1 LVRHSKTCIQIENL
15 AMKRQLPR
23 WKNVKPL
30 LGWSLPKL
38 PLQDKKLKKVVN
50 MAEMRS
56 LAKKRVPKAVFDY
69 VDGGANDELAYAR
82 SQEIYSKVE
91 FKARVLRDVS
101 KIDLNAEILDA
112 KTSLPI
118 IFAPTGY
125 TRMMHYKGEVMVA
138 KVCQE
143 NNLIYNLSTMG
154 TTSSKE
160 IGEQVSGVRR
170 WFQLYL
176 WRDRDQS
183 LKFIEEAKEA
193 GFEGLMLTVDTAVG
207 GIKWR
212 DMRNG
217 LTVPPKIGLKT
228 FFDMALKPKWWF
240 NLLTTAP
247 LEFATFR
254 NFNKPLSE
262 IAAKVFDPAVTFEDV
277 KWLRSVWQGKLI
289 IKGIQTVEDAS
300 ELAKI
305 GIDAIVLS
313 NHGGRQ
319 LDRSVVPL
327 ELLPSVRAAIGAKGS
342 GPQIYI
348 DGAVMSGADVIAA
361 IALGA
366 DAVLIGRAYLYGAM
380 AAGEG
385 GVKKV
390 VELFRFEMET
400 AMKLM
405 GAKNLGEL
413 SPDFVN
419 IRA

>member
-1 LVRHSKTCIQIENL
+1 L
-15 AMKRQLPR
+15 KRQFPR
-23 WKNVKPL
+23 WKNIKPL
-30 LGWSLPKL
+30 LGWSLPKDL
-38 PLQDKKLKKVVN
+38 LADRKLKKVVN
-50 MAEMRS
+50 LAEMRLLS
-56 LAKKRVPKAVFDY
+56 KKRVPKAVFDY
-69 VDGGANDELAYAR
+69 VDGGANDELAFIR
-82 SQEIYSKVE
+82 SQEVYSRVE
-91 FKARVLRDVS
+91 FRARVLRDVS
-101 KIDLNAEILDA
+101 KIELTTNIVGQ
-112 KTSLPI
+112 KSSLPI

-125 TRMMHYKGEVMVA
+125 TRMMHYQGEIMVA
-138 KVCQE
+138 KVCEE
-143 NNLIYNLSTMG
+143 NNLVYNLSTMG

-160 IGEQVSGVRR
+160 IGDQVPNVRR

-176 WRDRDQS
+176 WRDRSQS
-183 LKFIEEAKEA
+183 LKFIEEAQAA
-193 GFEGLMLTVDTAVG
+193 GFEGLMLTVDTAIG

-228 FFDMALKPKWWF
+228 FFDMALKPKWWA

-277 KWLRSVWQGKLI
+277 KWLRSVWKGKLI
-289 IKGIQTVEDAS
+289 IKGIQTVSDAV
-300 ELAKI
+300 ELKDI
-305 GIDAIVLS
+305 GVDAIVLS

-327 ELLPSVRAAIGAKGS
+327 ELLPQVRSAIGPKGN
-342 GPQIYI
+342 GPQIFI
-348 DGAVMSGADVIAA
+348 DGAIISGADVLAA

-380 AAGEG
+380 AAGKK
-385 GVKKV
+385 GVEKV
-390 VELFRFEMET
+390 VEMLRFEMET

-405 GAKNLGEL
+405 GVKDLSEL

>member
-1 LVRHSKTCIQIENL
+1 
-15 AMKRQLPR
+15 MKRQLPR
-23 WKNVKPL
+23 WKNIKPL
-30 LGWSLPKL
+30 LGWSMPKFPLP
-38 PLQDKKLKKVVN
+38 DRKLKNVVN
-50 MAEMRS
+50 LAEMRN

-82 SQEIYSKVE
+82 SQEIYSRVE

-101 KIDLNAEILDA
+101 KIDLTCDVIGQRSA
-112 KTSLPI
+112 LPI

-125 TRMMHYKGEVMVA
+125 TRMMHYQGELMVA
-138 KVCQE
+138 KICQE

-154 TTSSKE
+154 TTSSEE
-160 IGEQVSGVRR
+160 IGNQVPGVRR

-217 LTVPPKIGLKT
+217 LTVPPKIGFKT

-262 IAAKVFDPAVTFEDV
+262 IAATVFDPAVTFEDV

-289 IKGIQTVEDAS
+289 IKGIQTVADAA
-300 ELAKI
+300 ELKKI
-305 GIDAIVLS
+305 GVDAIVLS

-327 ELLPSVRAAIGAKGS
+327 ELLPKVRSEFGAKGS

-348 DGAVMSGADVIAA
+348 DGAIMSGADVLAA
-361 IALGA
+361 VALGA

-380 AAGEG
+380 AAGQS
-385 GVKKV
+385 GVEKV
-390 VELFRFEMET
+390 VEMFRFEMET

-405 GAKNLGEL
+405 GAKNLTEL
-413 SPDFVN
+413 TPDFVN
-419 IRA
+419 IRS

>member
-1 LVRHSKTCIQIENL
+1 
-15 AMKRQLPR
+15 M
-23 WKNVKPL
+23 
-30 LGWSLPKL
+30 PKF
-38 PLQDKKLKKVVN
+38 PLQDRKLKSVVN
-50 MAEMRS
+50 LAEMRN

-82 SQEIYSKVE
+82 SQEIYSRVE

-101 KIDLNAEILDA
+101 KIDLTCDVIGQKSA
-112 KTSLPI
+112 LPI

-125 TRMMHYKGEVMVA
+125 TRMMHYQGEVMIA
-138 KVCQE
+138 KICEE

-154 TTSSKE
+154 TTSSEE
-160 IGEQVSGVRR
+160 IGNQVPGVRR

-217 LTVPPKIGLKT
+217 LTVPPKIGFKT

-262 IAAKVFDPAVTFEDV
+262 IAATVFDPAVTFEDV
-277 KWLRSVWQGKLI
+277 KWLRSVWQGKLV
-289 IKGIQTVEDAS
+289 IKGIQSVADAA
-300 ELAKI
+300 ELKKI
-305 GIDAIVLS
+305 GVDAIVLS

-327 ELLPSVRAAIGAKGS
+327 ELLPKVRSEIGVKGS

-348 DGAVMSGADVIAA
+348 DGAIMSGADVLAA

-366 DAVLIGRAYLYGAM
+366 DAVLIGKAYLYGAM
-380 AAGEG
+380 AAGKS
-385 GVKKV
+385 GVEKV
-390 VELFRFEMET
+390 VEMFRFEMET
-400 AMKLM
+400 ALKLM
-405 GAKNLGEL
+405 GAKNLSEL
-413 SPDFVN
+413 TPDFVN
-419 IRA
+419 IRS

>member
-1 LVRHSKTCIQIENL
+1 
-15 AMKRQLPR
+15 MKRQFPR
-23 WKNVKPL
+23 WKNIKPL
-30 LGWSLPKL
+30 LGWSSPKL
-38 PLQDKKLKKVVN
+38 MMMDRKLKAVVN
-50 MAEMRS
+50 LAEMRQ
-56 LAKKRVPKAVFDY
+56 LARKRVPKAVFDY
-69 VDGGANDELAYAR
+69 VDGGANDEIAYER
-82 SQEIYSKVE
+82 SQEIYSRVE

-101 KIDLNAEILDA
+101 SIDLSTDITGIKSD
-112 KTSLPI
+112 LPI

-125 TRMMHYKGEVMVA
+125 TRMMHYEGEIMVA
-138 KVCQE
+138 QICEE
-143 NNLIYNLSTMG
+143 NNLIYTLSTMG
-154 TTSSKE
+154 TTSSTE
-160 IGEQVSGVRR
+160 IGQKVPDVRR

-176 WRDRDQS
+176 WRDREQS
-183 LKFIEEAKEA
+183 LKFIEEAKKA

-217 LTVPPKIGLKT
+217 LTVPPKIGIKT

-277 KWLRSVWQGKLI
+277 KWLRSVWPGKLI
-289 IKGIQTVEDAS
+289 VKGIQTVADSQA
-300 ELAKI
+300 LVDI
-305 GIDAIVLS
+305 GVDAIVLS

-319 LDRSVVPL
+319 LDRSVIPL
-327 ELLPSVRAAIGAKGS
+327 ELLPEVRAALGPKGS

-348 DGAVMSGADVIAA
+348 DGAIMSGADVLAA

-366 DAVLIGRAYLYGAM
+366 DAILIGRAYLYGAM
-380 AAGEG
+380 AGG
-385 GVKKV
+385 KSGVKKV
-390 VELFRFEMET
+390 VETLRFEMET

-405 GAKNLGEL
+405 GAKNLSVLTSE
-413 SPDFVN
+413 FVS
-419 IRA
+419 IRN

>member
-1 LVRHSKTCIQIENL
+1 
-15 AMKRQLPR
+15 MKRQLPR
-23 WKNVKPL
+23 WKNIKPL
-30 LGWSLPKL
+30 LGWGLPKS
-38 PLQDKKLKKVVN
+38 PFRDRKLNSVVN
-50 MAEMRS
+50 LAELRLLS
-56 LAKKRVPKAVFDY
+56 KRRVPKAVFDY

-82 SQEIYSKVE
+82 SQEIYSRVE

-101 KIDLNAEILDA
+101 VIDLKTKILDKESA
-112 KTSLPI
+112 LPI

-125 TRMMHYKGEVMVA
+125 TRMMHYQGEVMVA
-138 KVCQE
+138 KVCDK

-160 IGEQVSGVRR
+160 IGEQVPNVRR

-183 LKFIEEAKEA
+183 LKFIEEAKAA

-212 DMRNG
+212 DIRNG

-289 IKGIQTVEDAS
+289 IKGIQTVSDAQ

-305 GIDAIVLS
+305 GVDAIVLS

-327 ELLPSVRAAIGAKGS
+327 ELLPAVRSAIGPKGS
-342 GPQIYI
+342 SPEIYI
-348 DGAVMSGADVIAA
+348 DGAIMSGADCLAA
-361 IALGA
+361 VALGA

-380 AAGEG
+380 AAGKN
-385 GVKKV
+385 GVEKV
-390 VELFRFEMET
+390 VEILRFEMET
-400 AMKLM
+400 ALKLM
-405 GAKNLGEL
+405 GAKNLSEL
-413 SPDFVN
+413 SPDFIN
-419 IRA
+419 IRS

>member
-1 LVRHSKTCIQIENL
+1 
-15 AMKRQLPR
+15 M
-23 WKNVKPL
+23 
-30 LGWSLPKL
+30 PKF
-38 PLQDKKLKKVVN
+38 PLQDRKLKSVVN
-50 MAEMRS
+50 LAEMRN

-82 SQEIYSKVE
+82 SQEIYSRVE

-101 KIDLNAEILDA
+101 KIDLTCDVIGRRSA
-112 KTSLPI
+112 LPI

-125 TRMMHYKGEVMVA
+125 TRMMHYQGEVMVA
-138 KVCQE
+138 KICEE

-154 TTSSKE
+154 TTSSEE
-160 IGEQVSGVRR
+160 IGNQVPNVRR

-193 GFEGLMLTVDTAVG
+193 GFEALMLTVDPAVG

-228 FFDMALKPKWWF
+228 FFDMALMPKWWF

-262 IAAKVFDPAVTFEDV
+262 IAATVFDPAVTFEDV

-289 IKGIQTVEDAS
+289 IKGIQSVADAA
-300 ELAKI
+300 ELKKI
-305 GIDAIVLS
+305 GVDAIVLS

-327 ELLPSVRAAIGAKGS
+327 ELLPKVRSEIGVKGS

-348 DGAVMSGADVIAA
+348 DGAIMSGADVLAA

-380 AAGEG
+380 AAGKF
-385 GVKKV
+385 GVEKV
-390 VELFRFEMET
+390 VEMFRFEMET

-405 GAKNLGEL
+405 GAKNLSEL
-413 SPDFVN
+413 TPDFVN
-419 IRA
+419 IRS

>member
-1 LVRHSKTCIQIENL
+1 V
-15 AMKRQLPR
+15 KRQFPR
-23 WKNVKPL
+23 WKNIKPL
-30 LGWSLPKL
+30 LGWSLPKD
-38 PLQDKKLKKVVN
+38 PLADRKLKKVVN
-50 MAEMRS
+50 LAEMRLLS
-56 LAKKRVPKAVFDY
+56 KKRVPKAVFDY

-82 SQEIYSKVE
+82 SQEVYSRVE
-91 FKARVLRDVS
+91 FKAKVLRDVS
-101 KIDLNAEILDA
+101 KIDLTANIVGQKSA
-112 KTSLPI
+112 LPI

-125 TRMMHYKGEVMVA
+125 TRMMHYQGEVMVA
-138 KVCQE
+138 KVCEE
-143 NNLIYNLSTMG
+143 NNLVYNLSTMG

-160 IGEQVSGVRR
+160 IGDQVPNVRR

-176 WRDRDQS
+176 WRDRSQS
-183 LKFIEEAKEA
+183 LKFIEEAQLA

-277 KWLRSVWQGKLI
+277 KWLRSVWKGKLI
-289 IKGIQTVEDAS
+289 IKGIQTVSDAV
-300 ELAKI
+300 ELKNI
-305 GIDAIVLS
+305 GVDAIVLS

-327 ELLPSVRAAIGAKGS
+327 ELLPQVRSAIGVKGN
-342 GPQIYI
+342 GPQIFI
-348 DGAVMSGADVIAA
+348 DGAIMSGADVLAA

-380 AAGEG
+380 AAGKK
-385 GVKKV
+385 GVEKV
-390 VELFRFEMET
+390 VEMLRFEMET
-400 AMKLM
+400 AMKLL
-405 GAKNLGEL
+405 GAKDLSEL
-413 SPDFVN
+413 NPDFVN
-419 IRA
+419 IRN

>member
-1 LVRHSKTCIQIENL
+1 
-15 AMKRQLPR
+15 MKRQLPR
-23 WKNVKPL
+23 WKSIKPL
-30 LGWSLPKL
+30 LGWGLPKS
-38 PLQDKKLKKVVN
+38 PFRDRKLNSVVN
-50 MAEMRS
+50 LAELRS
-56 LAKKRVPKAVFDY
+56 LAKRRVPKAVFDY

-82 SQEIYSKVE
+82 SQEIYSRVE

-101 KIDLNAEILDA
+101 VIDLKTKILDKESA
-112 KTSLPI
+112 LPI

-125 TRMMHYKGEVMVA
+125 TRMMHYQGEVMVA
-138 KVCQE
+138 KVCNE

-160 IGEQVSGVRR
+160 IGEQVPNVRR

-183 LKFIEEAKEA
+183 LKFIEEAKAA
-193 GFEGLMLTVDTAVG
+193 GFQGLMLTVDTAVG

-289 IKGIQTVEDAS
+289 IKGIQTVSDAQ

-305 GIDAIVLS
+305 GVDAIVLS

-327 ELLPSVRAAIGAKGS
+327 ELLPAVRTAIGPKGS
-342 GPQIYI
+342 SPEIYI
-348 DGAVMSGADVIAA
+348 DGAIMSGADCLAA
-361 IALGA
+361 VALGA

-380 AAGEG
+380 AAGKN
-385 GVKKV
+385 GVEKV
-390 VELFRFEMET
+390 VEILKFEMET
-400 AMKLM
+400 ALKLM
-405 GAKNLGEL
+405 GAKNLSEL
-413 SPDFVN
+413 SPDFIN
-419 IRA
+419 IRS

>member
-1 LVRHSKTCIQIENL
+1 
-15 AMKRQLPR
+15 MKRQLPR
-23 WKNVKPL
+23 WKSIKPL
-30 LGWSLPKL
+30 LGWGLPKS
-38 PLQDKKLKKVVN
+38 PFRDRKLNSVVN
-50 MAEMRS
+50 LAELRS
-56 LAKKRVPKAVFDY
+56 LAKRRVPKAVFDY

-82 SQEIYSKVE
+82 SQEIYSRVE

-101 KIDLNAEILDA
+101 VIDLKTKILDKESA
-112 KTSLPI
+112 LPI

-125 TRMMHYKGEVMVA
+125 TRMMHYQGEVMVA
-138 KVCQE
+138 KVCNE

-160 IGEQVSGVRR
+160 IGEQVPNVRR

-183 LKFIEEAKEA
+183 LKFIEEAKAA

-212 DMRNG
+212 DIRNG

-289 IKGIQTVEDAS
+289 IKGIQTVSDAQ

-305 GIDAIVLS
+305 GVDAIVLS

-327 ELLPSVRAAIGAKGS
+327 ELLPAVRTAIGPKGS
-342 GPQIYI
+342 SPEIYI
-348 DGAVMSGADVIAA
+348 DGAIMSGADCLAA
-361 IALGA
+361 VALGA

-380 AAGEG
+380 AAGKN
-385 GVKKV
+385 GVEKV
-390 VELFRFEMET
+390 VEILKFEMET
-400 AMKLM
+400 ALKLM
-405 GAKNLGEL
+405 GAKN
-413 SPDFVN
+413 
-419 IRA
+419 

>member
-1 LVRHSKTCIQIENL
+1 
-15 AMKRQLPR
+15 MKRQLPR
-23 WKNVKPL
+23 WKNIKPL
-30 LGWSLPKL
+30 LGWGLPKS
-38 PLQDKKLKKVVN
+38 PFQDRKLNSVIN
-50 MAEMRS
+50 LAELRL
-56 LAKKRVPKAVFDY
+56 LAKRRVPKAVFDY

-82 SQEIYSKVE
+82 SQEIYSRVE

-101 KIDLNAEILDA
+101 VIDLKTKILGKESA
-112 KTSLPI
+112 LPI

-125 TRMMHYKGEVMVA
+125 TRMMHYQGEVMVA
-138 KVCQE
+138 KVCDE

-160 IGEQVSGVRR
+160 VGEQVPKVRR

-176 WRDRDQS
+176 WRDREQS
-183 LKFIEEAKEA
+183 LKFIEEAKAA

-212 DMRNG
+212 DIRNG

-228 FFDMALKPKWWF
+228 FVDMALKPKWWF

-289 IKGIQTVEDAS
+289 IKGIQTVSDAQ

-305 GIDAIVLS
+305 GVDAIVLT

-327 ELLPSVRAAIGAKGS
+327 ELLPAVRTALGPKGS
-342 GPQIYI
+342 GVEIYI
-348 DGAVMSGADVIAA
+348 DGAVMSGADCLAA
-361 IALGA
+361 VALGA

-380 AAGEG
+380 AAGKN
-385 GVKKV
+385 GVEKV
-390 VELFRFEMET
+390 VEILRFEMET
-400 AMKLM
+400 ALKLM
-405 GAKNLGEL
+405 GAKNLSEL
-413 SPDFVN
+413 SPDFIN
-419 IRA
+419 IRS

>member
-1 LVRHSKTCIQIENL
+1 
-15 AMKRQLPR
+15 MKRQLPR
-23 WKNVKPL
+23 WKSIKPL
-30 LGWSLPKL
+30 LGWGLPKS
-38 PLQDKKLKKVVN
+38 PFRDRKLNSVVN
-50 MAEMRS
+50 LAELRS
-56 LAKKRVPKAVFDY
+56 LANRRVPKAVFDY

-82 SQEIYSKVE
+82 SQEIYSRVE

-101 KIDLNAEILDA
+101 VIDLKTKILDKESA
-112 KTSLPI
+112 LPI

-125 TRMMHYKGEVMVA
+125 TRMMHYQGEVMVA
-138 KVCQE
+138 KVCNE

-160 IGEQVSGVRR
+160 IGEQVPNVRR

-183 LKFIEEAKEA
+183 LKFIEEAKAA

-212 DMRNG
+212 DIRNG

-289 IKGIQTVEDAS
+289 IKGIQTVSDAQ

-305 GIDAIVLS
+305 GVDAIVLS

-327 ELLPSVRAAIGAKGS
+327 ELLPAVRTAIGPKGNS
-342 GPQIYI
+342 PEIYI
-348 DGAVMSGADVIAA
+348 DGAIMSGADCLAA
-361 IALGA
+361 VALGA

-380 AAGEG
+380 AAGKN
-385 GVKKV
+385 GVEKV
-390 VELFRFEMET
+390 VEILRFEMET
-400 AMKLM
+400 ALKLM
-405 GAKNLGEL
+405 GAKNLSEL
-413 SPDFVN
+413 SPDFIN
-419 IRA
+419 IRS

>member
-1 LVRHSKTCIQIENL
+1 
-15 AMKRQLPR
+15 MKRQLPR
-23 WKNVKPL
+23 WKSIKPL
-30 LGWSLPKL
+30 LGWGLPKS
-38 PLQDKKLKKVVN
+38 PFQDRKLNFVVN
-50 MAEMRS
+50 LAELRS
-56 LAKKRVPKAVFDY
+56 LAKRRVPKAVFDY
-69 VDGGANDELAYAR
+69 VDGGANDELAYTR
-82 SQEIYSKVE
+82 SQEIYSRVE

-101 KIDLNAEILDA
+101 VIDLKTKILDKESA
-112 KTSLPI
+112 LPI

-125 TRMMHYKGEVMVA
+125 TRMMHYQGEVMVA
-138 KVCQE
+138 KVCDE

-160 IGEQVSGVRR
+160 IGEQVPNVRR

-183 LKFIEEAKEA
+183 LKFIEEAKAA

-212 DMRNG
+212 DIRNG

-277 KWLRSVWQGKLI
+277 KWLRSVWQGNLI
-289 IKGIQTVEDAS
+289 IKGIQTVSDAQ

-305 GIDAIVLS
+305 GVDAIVLS

-327 ELLPSVRAAIGAKGS
+327 ELLPAVRTAIGPKGNS
-342 GPQIYI
+342 PEIYI
-348 DGAVMSGADVIAA
+348 DGAIMSGADCLAA
-361 IALGA
+361 VALGA

-380 AAGEG
+380 AAGKN
-385 GVKKV
+385 GVEKV
-390 VELFRFEMET
+390 VEILRFEMET
-400 AMKLM
+400 ALKLM
-405 GAKNLGEL
+405 GAKNLSEL
-413 SPDFVN
+413 SPDFIN
-419 IRA
+419 IRS

>member
-1 LVRHSKTCIQIENL
+1 V
-15 AMKRQLPR
+15 KRQFPR
-23 WKNVKPL
+23 WKNIKPL
-30 LGWSLPKL
+30 LGWSLPKD
-38 PLQDKKLKKVVN
+38 PLADRKLKKVVN
-50 MAEMRS
+50 LAELRLLS
-56 LAKKRVPKAVFDY
+56 KKRVPKAVFDY

-82 SQEIYSKVE
+82 SQEIYSRVE
-91 FKARVLRDVS
+91 FNAKVLRDVS
-101 KIDLNAEILDA
+101 KIDLTANIVGQKSA
-112 KTSLPI
+112 LPI

-125 TRMMHYKGEVMVA
+125 TRMMHYQGEVMVA
-138 KVCQE
+138 KVCDE
-143 NNLIYNLSTMG
+143 NNLVYNLSTMG

-160 IGEQVSGVRR
+160 IGDQVPNVRR

-176 WRDRDQS
+176 WRDRSQS
-183 LKFIEEAKEA
+183 LKFIEEAQIA

-277 KWLRSVWQGKLI
+277 KWLRSVWKGKLI
-289 IKGIQTVEDAS
+289 IKGIQTVSDAV
-300 ELAKI
+300 ELKNI
-305 GIDAIVLS
+305 GVDAIVLS

-327 ELLPSVRAAIGAKGS
+327 ELLPQVRSAIGAKGN
-342 GPQIYI
+342 GPQIFI
-348 DGAVMSGADVIAA
+348 DGAIMSGADVLAA

-380 AAGEG
+380 AAGKK
-385 GVKKV
+385 GVEKV
-390 VELFRFEMET
+390 VEMLRFEMET
-400 AMKLM
+400 AMKLL
-405 GAKNLGEL
+405 GAKDLSEL
-413 SPDFVN
+413 NPDFVN
-419 IRA
+419 IRN

>member
-1 LVRHSKTCIQIENL
+1 
-15 AMKRQLPR
+15 MKRQFPR
-23 WKNVKPL
+23 WKNIKPL
-30 LGWSLPKL
+30 LGWSLPKD
-38 PLQDKKLKKVVN
+38 PFADRKLKKVVN
-50 MAEMRS
+50 LAEMRLLS
-56 LAKKRVPKAVFDY
+56 KKRVPKAVFDY
-69 VDGGANDELAYAR
+69 VDGGANDELAFIR
-82 SQEIYSKVE
+82 SQEVYSRVE

-101 KIDLNAEILDA
+101 KIDLTANIVGQKSA
-112 KTSLPI
+112 LPI

-125 TRMMHYKGEVMVA
+125 TRMMHYQGEIMVA
-138 KVCQE
+138 KICEE
-143 NNLIYNLSTMG
+143 NNLVYNLSTMG

-160 IGEQVSGVRR
+160 IGDQVPNVRR

-176 WRDRDQS
+176 WRDRSQS
-183 LKFIEEAKEA
+183 LKFIEEAQAA

-228 FFDMALKPKWWF
+228 FFDMALKPKWWA

-277 KWLRSVWQGKLI
+277 KWLRSVWKGKLI
-289 IKGIQTVEDAS
+289 IKGIQTVSDAV
-300 ELAKI
+300 ELTKI
-305 GIDAIVLS
+305 GVDAIVLS

-327 ELLPSVRAAIGAKGS
+327 ELLPQVRSAIGPKGN
-342 GPQIYI
+342 GPQIFI
-348 DGAVMSGADVIAA
+348 DGAIMSGADVLAA

-380 AAGEG
+380 AAGKK
-385 GVKKV
+385 GVEKV
-390 VELFRFEMET
+390 VEMLRFEMET
-400 AMKLM
+400 AMKLL
-405 GAKNLGEL
+405 GAKDLSEL
-413 SPDFVN
+413 NPDFVN
-419 IRA
+419 IRN

>member
-1 LVRHSKTCIQIENL
+1 
-15 AMKRQLPR
+15 MKRQLPR
-23 WKNVKPL
+23 WKNIKPL
-30 LGWSLPKL
+30 LGWGVPKTF
-38 PLQDKKLKKVVN
+38 LQDRKLNSAVN
-50 MAEMRS
+50 LAELRL
-56 LAKKRVPKAVFDY
+56 LAKRRVPKAVFDY

-82 SQEIYSKVE
+82 SQEIYSKIE

-101 KIDLNAEILDA
+101 VIDLKTKILGKESA
-112 KTSLPI
+112 LPI

-125 TRMMHYKGEVMVA
+125 TRMMHYQGEIMVA
-138 KVCQE
+138 KVCDE

-160 IGEQVSGVRR
+160 IGEQVPSVRR

-176 WRDRDQS
+176 WRDREQS
-183 LKFIEEAKEA
+183 LKFIEEARAA

-217 LTVPPKIGLKT
+217 LTVPPKIGFKT

-289 IKGIQTVEDAS
+289 IKGIQTVSDAQ

-305 GIDAIVLS
+305 GVDAIVLS

-327 ELLPSVRAAIGAKGS
+327 ELLPDVRTALGPKGS
-342 GPQIYI
+342 GVEIYI
-348 DGAVMSGADVIAA
+348 DGAVMSGADCLAA
-361 IALGA
+361 VALGA

-380 AAGEG
+380 AAGKN
-385 GVKKV
+385 GVEKV
-390 VELFRFEMET
+390 VEIFRFEMET
-400 AMKLM
+400 ALKLM
-405 GAKNLGEL
+405 GAKNLSEL
-413 SPDFVN
+413 SPDFIN
-419 IRA
+419 IRS

>member
-1 LVRHSKTCIQIENL
+1 
-15 AMKRQLPR
+15 MKRQLPR
-23 WKNVKPL
+23 WKNIKPL
-30 LGWSLPKL
+30 LGWGVPKTFF
-38 PLQDKKLKKVVN
+38 QDRKLNSAVN
-50 MAEMRS
+50 LAELRL
-56 LAKKRVPKAVFDY
+56 LAKRRVPKAVFDY

-82 SQEIYSKVE
+82 SQEIYSKIE

-101 KIDLNAEILDA
+101 VIDLKTKILGKESA
-112 KTSLPI
+112 LPI

-125 TRMMHYKGEVMVA
+125 TRMMHYQGEIMVA
-138 KVCQE
+138 KVCDE
-143 NNLIYNLSTMG
+143 NNVIYNLSTMG

-160 IGEQVSGVRR
+160 IGEQVPSVRR

-176 WRDRDQS
+176 WRDREQS
-183 LKFIEEAKEA
+183 LKFIEEARAA

-217 LTVPPKIGLKT
+217 LTVPPKIGFKT

-289 IKGIQTVEDAS
+289 IKGIQTVSDAQ

-305 GIDAIVLS
+305 GVDAIVLS

-327 ELLPSVRAAIGAKGS
+327 ELLPDVRTALGPKGS
-342 GPQIYI
+342 GVEIYI
-348 DGAVMSGADVIAA
+348 DGAVMSGADCLAA
-361 IALGA
+361 VALGA

-380 AAGEG
+380 AAGKN
-385 GVKKV
+385 GVEKV
-390 VELFRFEMET
+390 VEIFRFEMET
-400 AMKLM
+400 ALKLM
-405 GAKNLGEL
+405 GAKNLSEL
-413 SPDFVN
+413 SPDFIN
-419 IRA
+419 IRS

>member
-1 LVRHSKTCIQIENL
+1 
-15 AMKRQLPR
+15 MKRQLPR

>member
-1 LVRHSKTCIQIENL
+1 
-15 AMKRQLPR
+15 MKRQFPR
-23 WKNVKPL
+23 WKNIKPL
-30 LGWSLPKL
+30 LGWSLPKD
-38 PLQDKKLKKVVN
+38 PFADRKLKKVVN
-50 MAEMRS
+50 LAEMRLLS
-56 LAKKRVPKAVFDY
+56 KKRVPKAVFDY
-69 VDGGANDELAYAR
+69 VDGGANDELAFIR
-82 SQEIYSKVE
+82 SQEVYSRVE

-101 KIDLNAEILDA
+101 KIDLTANIVGQKSA
-112 KTSLPI
+112 LPI

-125 TRMMHYKGEVMVA
+125 TRMMHYQGEIMVA
-138 KVCQE
+138 KVCEE
-143 NNLIYNLSTMG
+143 NNLVYNLSTMG

-160 IGEQVSGVRR
+160 IGDQVPNVRR

-176 WRDRDQS
+176 WRDRSQS
-183 LKFIEEAKEA
+183 LKFIEEAQAA

-228 FFDMALKPKWWF
+228 FFDMALKPKWWA

-247 LEFATFR
+247 LEFAPFR

-277 KWLRSVWQGKLI
+277 KWLRSVWKGKLI
-289 IKGIQTVEDAS
+289 IKGIQTVSDAV
-300 ELAKI
+300 ELTKI
-305 GIDAIVLS
+305 GVDAIVLS

-327 ELLPSVRAAIGAKGS
+327 ELLPQVRSAIGPKGN
-342 GPQIYI
+342 GPQIFI
-348 DGAVMSGADVIAA
+348 DGAIMSGSDVLAA

-380 AAGEG
+380 AAGKK
-385 GVKKV
+385 GVEKV
-390 VELFRFEMET
+390 VEMLRFEMET
-400 AMKLM
+400 AMKLL
-405 GAKNLGEL
+405 GAKDLSEL
-413 SPDFVN
+413 NPDFVN
-419 IRA
+419 IRN

>member
-1 LVRHSKTCIQIENL
+1 
-15 AMKRQLPR
+15 MKRQLPR
-23 WKNVKPL
+23 WKSIKPL
-30 LGWSLPKL
+30 LGWGLPKS
-38 PLQDKKLKKVVN
+38 PFRDRKLNSVVN
-50 MAEMRS
+50 LAELRS
-56 LAKKRVPKAVFDY
+56 LAKRRVPKAVFDY

-82 SQEIYSKVE
+82 SQEIYSRVE

-101 KIDLNAEILDA
+101 VIDLKTEILDKESA
-112 KTSLPI
+112 LPI

-125 TRMMHYKGEVMVA
+125 TRMMHYQGEVMVA
-138 KVCQE
+138 KVCDE

-160 IGEQVSGVRR
+160 IGEQVPNVRR

-183 LKFIEEAKEA
+183 LKFIEEAKAA

-289 IKGIQTVEDAS
+289 IKGIQTVSDAQ

-305 GIDAIVLS
+305 GVDAIVLS

-327 ELLPSVRAAIGAKGS
+327 ELLPAVRTAIGPKGNS
-342 GPQIYI
+342 PEIYI
-348 DGAVMSGADVIAA
+348 DGAIMSGADCLAA
-361 IALGA
+361 VALGA

-380 AAGEG
+380 AAGKN
-385 GVKKV
+385 GVEKV
-390 VELFRFEMET
+390 VEILRFEMET
-400 AMKLM
+400 ALKLM
-405 GAKNLGEL
+405 GAKNLSEL
-413 SPDFVN
+413 SPDFIN
-419 IRA
+419 IRS

>member
-1 LVRHSKTCIQIENL
+1 
-15 AMKRQLPR
+15 MKRQLPR
-23 WKNVKPL
+23 WKNIKPL
-30 LGWSLPKL
+30 LGWSMPKF
-38 PLQDKKLKKVVN
+38 PLQDRKLKSVVN
-50 MAEMRS
+50 LAEMRN

-82 SQEIYSKVE
+82 SQEIYSRVE

-101 KIDLNAEILDA
+101 KIDLTCDVIGQKSA
-112 KTSLPI
+112 LPI

-125 TRMMHYKGEVMVA
+125 TRMMHYQGEVMVA
-138 KVCQE
+138 KICEE

-154 TTSSKE
+154 TTSSEE
-160 IGEQVSGVRR
+160 IGNQVPGVRR

-217 LTVPPKIGLKT
+217 LTVPPKIGFKT

-262 IAAKVFDPAVTFEDV
+262 IAATVFDPAVTFEDV

-289 IKGIQTVEDAS
+289 IKGIQTIADAA
-300 ELAKI
+300 ELKKI
-305 GIDAIVLS
+305 GVDAIVLS

-327 ELLPSVRAAIGAKGS
+327 ELLPKVRSEFGAKGS

-348 DGAVMSGADVIAA
+348 DGAIMSGADVLAA
-361 IALGA
+361 VALGA

-380 AAGEG
+380 AAGQS
-385 GVKKV
+385 GVEKV
-390 VELFRFEMET
+390 VAMFRFEMET

-405 GAKNLGEL
+405 GAKNLTEL
-413 SPDFVN
+413 TPDFVN
-419 IRA
+419 IRS

>member
-1 LVRHSKTCIQIENL
+1 
-15 AMKRQLPR
+15 MKRQLPR
-23 WKNVKPL
+23 WKNIKPL
-30 LGWSLPKL
+30 LGWGLPKS
-38 PLQDKKLKKVVN
+38 PFKDRKLKSIVN
-50 MAEMRS
+50 LAELRL
-56 LAKKRVPKAVFDY
+56 LAKRRVPKAVFDY

-82 SQEIYSKVE
+82 SQEIYSKIE

-101 KIDLNAEILDA
+101 VIDLKTKILGKESA
-112 KTSLPI
+112 LPI

-125 TRMMHYKGEVMVA
+125 TRMMHYQGEIMVA
-138 KVCQE
+138 KVCDD

-160 IGEQVSGVRR
+160 IGEQVPSVRR

-176 WRDRDQS
+176 WRDREQS
-183 LKFIEEAKEA
+183 LKFIEEARAA

-217 LTVPPKIGLKT
+217 LTVPPKIGFKT

-289 IKGIQTVEDAS
+289 IKGIQTVSDAQ

-305 GIDAIVLS
+305 GVDAIVLS

-327 ELLPSVRAAIGAKGS
+327 ELLPDVRTALGPKGS
-342 GPQIYI
+342 GVELYI
-348 DGAVMSGADVIAA
+348 DGAVMSGADCLAA
-361 IALGA
+361 VALGA

-380 AAGEG
+380 AAGKN
-385 GVKKV
+385 GVEKV
-390 VELFRFEMET
+390 VEILRFEMET
-400 AMKLM
+400 ALKLM
-405 GAKNLGEL
+405 GAKNLSEL
-413 SPDFVN
+413 SPDFIN
-419 IRA
+419 IRS

>member
-1 LVRHSKTCIQIENL
+1 
-15 AMKRQLPR
+15 MKRQFPR
-23 WKNVKPL
+23 WKNIKPL
-30 LGWSLPKL
+30 LGWSLPKD
-38 PLQDKKLKKVVN
+38 PFADRKLKKVVN
-50 MAEMRS
+50 LAEMRLLS
-56 LAKKRVPKAVFDY
+56 KKRVPKAVFDY
-69 VDGGANDELAYAR
+69 VDGGANDELAFIR
-82 SQEIYSKVE
+82 SQEVYSRVE

-101 KIDLNAEILDA
+101 KIDLTANIVGQKSA
-112 KTSLPI
+112 LPI

-125 TRMMHYKGEVMVA
+125 TRMMHYQGEIMVA
-138 KVCQE
+138 KVCEE
-143 NNLIYNLSTMG
+143 NDLVYNLSTMG

-160 IGEQVSGVRR
+160 IGDQVPNVRR

-176 WRDRDQS
+176 WRDRSQS
-183 LKFIEEAKEA
+183 LKFIEEAQAA

-228 FFDMALKPKWWF
+228 FFDMALKPKWWA

-277 KWLRSVWQGKLI
+277 KWLRSVWKGKLI
-289 IKGIQTVEDAS
+289 IKGIQTVSDAV
-300 ELAKI
+300 ELTKI
-305 GIDAIVLS
+305 GVDAIVLS

-327 ELLPSVRAAIGAKGS
+327 ELLPQVRSAIGPKGN
-342 GPQIYI
+342 GPQIFI
-348 DGAVMSGADVIAA
+348 DGAIMSGADVLAA

-380 AAGEG
+380 AAGKK
-385 GVKKV
+385 GVEKV
-390 VELFRFEMET
+390 VEMLRFEMET
-400 AMKLM
+400 AMKLL
-405 GAKNLGEL
+405 GAKDLSEL
-413 SPDFVN
+413 NPDFVN
-419 IRA
+419 IRN

>member
-1 LVRHSKTCIQIENL
+1 
-15 AMKRQLPR
+15 MKRQLPR
-23 WKNVKPL
+23 WKNIKPL
-30 LGWSLPKL
+30 LGWSFPKFKNNDRRL
-38 PLQDKKLKKVVN
+38 NSAINISDLR
-50 MAEMRS
+50 A
-56 LAKKRVPKAVFDY
+56 LAKSRVPKAVFDY
-69 VDGGANDELAYAR
+69 VDGGANDEIAYAR
-82 SQEIYSKVE
+82 SQEIYSRIE
-91 FKARVLRDVS
+91 FKAKVLRDVS
-101 KIDLNAEILDA
+101 KIDLSAEILG
-112 KTSLPI
+112 KTSALPI

-138 KVCQE
+138 KICQE

-160 IGEQVSGVRR
+160 IGAQVPDVRR

-176 WRDRDQS
+176 WRDREQS
-183 LKFIEEAKEA
+183 LKFIEEAKLS

-217 LTVPPKIGLKT
+217 LTVPPKIGFKT
-228 FFDMALKPKWWF
+228 FFDMTLKPRWWF

-277 KWLRSVWQGKLI
+277 KWLRSVWQGRLI
-289 IKGIQTVEDAS
+289 IKGIQTVADAS

-305 GIDAIVLS
+305 GVDAIVLS

-327 ELLPSVRAAIGAKGS
+327 ELLPSVRAAIGVKGS

-348 DGAVMSGADVIAA
+348 DGAIMSGADVLAA

-380 AAGEG
+380 AAGES
-385 GVKKV
+385 GVRKV

-405 GAKNLGEL
+405 GVKNLSEL
-413 SPDFVN
+413 NSDFIN
-419 IRA
+419 IRS

>member
-1 LVRHSKTCIQIENL
+1 
-15 AMKRQLPR
+15 MKRQLPR
-23 WKNVKPL
+23 WKNIKPL
-30 LGWSLPKL
+30 LGWGLPKS
-38 PLQDKKLKKVVN
+38 PFQDRKLKSVVN
-50 MAEMRS
+50 LAELRL
-56 LAKKRVPKAVFDY
+56 LAKRRVPKAVFDY

-82 SQEIYSKVE
+82 SQEIYSKIE

-101 KIDLNAEILDA
+101 VIDLKTKILGKESA
-112 KTSLPI
+112 LPI

-125 TRMMHYKGEVMVA
+125 TRMMHYQGEVMVA
-138 KVCQE
+138 KVCKE

-160 IGEQVSGVRR
+160 IGEQVPAVRR

-176 WRDRDQS
+176 WRDREQS
-183 LKFIEEAKEA
+183 LKFIEEARAA

-217 LTVPPKIGLKT
+217 LTVPPKIGFKT

-289 IKGIQTVEDAS
+289 IKGIQTVSDAQ

-305 GIDAIVLS
+305 GVDAIVLS

-327 ELLPSVRAAIGAKGS
+327 ELLPEVRTALGPKGS
-342 GPQIYI
+342 SVEIYI
-348 DGAVMSGADVIAA
+348 DGAVMSGADCLAA
-361 IALGA
+361 VALGA

-380 AAGEG
+380 AAGKK
-385 GVKKV
+385 GVEKV
-390 VELFRFEMET
+390 VEILRFEMET
-400 AMKLM
+400 ALKLM
-405 GAKNLGEL
+405 GAKNLSEL
-413 SPDFVN
+413 SPDFIN
-419 IRA
+419 IRS

>member
-1 LVRHSKTCIQIENL
+1 
-15 AMKRQLPR
+15 MKRQLPR
-23 WKNVKPL
+23 WKNIKPL
-30 LGWSLPKL
+30 LGWSIPKY
-38 PLQDKKLKKVVN
+38 PRSDKKLNNVVN
-50 MAEMRS
+50 LAELRL
-56 LAKKRVPKAVFDY
+56 LAERRVPKAVFDY

-82 SQEIYSKVE
+82 SQEIYSRIE
-91 FKARVLRDVS
+91 FRARVLRDVS
-101 KIDLNAEILDA
+101 NVKLNANILGADSA
-112 KTSLPI
+112 LPI

-125 TRMMHYKGEVMVA
+125 TRMMHYQGEVMVA
-138 KVCQE
+138 KVCEE

-154 TTSSKE
+154 TTSSSE
-160 IGEQVSGVRR
+160 IGKEVSGVRR

-183 LKFIEEAKEA
+183 LKFIQEAKVA

-217 LTVPPKIGLKT
+217 LTVPPKINLKT
-228 FFDMALKPKWWF
+228 FIDMAFKPKWWF

-289 IKGIQTVEDAS
+289 IKGIQTVEDAL
-300 ELAKI
+300 ELTKI
-305 GIDAIVLS
+305 GVDAIVLS

-327 ELLPSVRAAIGAKGS
+327 ELLPQVRAALGAKG
-342 GPQIYI
+342 GNVQLYI
-348 DGAVMSGADVIAA
+348 DGAIMSGADVLAA

-380 AAGEG
+380 AAGKA
-385 GVKKV
+385 GVQKV
-390 VELFRFEMET
+390 VQILRFEMET

-405 GAKNLGEL
+405 GVKDLSEL
-413 SPDFVN
+413 TPDFVN
-419 IRA
+419 IRS

>member
-1 LVRHSKTCIQIENL
+1 
-15 AMKRQLPR
+15 MKRQLPR
-23 WKNVKPL
+23 WKSIKPL
-30 LGWSLPKL
+30 LGWGLPKS
-38 PLQDKKLKKVVN
+38 PFRDRKLNTVVN
-50 MAEMRS
+50 LAELRL

-101 KIDLNAEILDA
+101 IINLKTKILDKESA
-112 KTSLPI
+112 LPI

-125 TRMMHYKGEVMVA
+125 TRMMHYQGEVMVA
-138 KVCQE
+138 KVCDE

-160 IGEQVSGVRR
+160 IGEQVPNVRR

-183 LKFIEEAKEA
+183 LKFIEEAKAA

-212 DMRNG
+212 DIRNG

-289 IKGIQTVEDAS
+289 IKGIQTVSDAQ

-305 GIDAIVLS
+305 GVDAIVLS

-327 ELLPSVRAAIGAKGS
+327 ELLPAVRTAIGPKGS
-342 GPQIYI
+342 GPEIYI
-348 DGAVMSGADVIAA
+348 DGAIMSGADCLAA
-361 IALGA
+361 VALGA

-380 AAGEG
+380 AAGKN
-385 GVKKV
+385 GVEKV
-390 VELFRFEMET
+390 VEILRFEMET
-400 AMKLM
+400 ALKLM
-405 GAKNLGEL
+405 GAKNLSEL
-413 SPDFVN
+413 SPDFIN
-419 IRA
+419 IRS

>member
-1 LVRHSKTCIQIENL
+1 
-15 AMKRQLPR
+15 MKRQLPR
-23 WKNVKPL
+23 WKSIKPL
-30 LGWSLPKL
+30 LGWGLPKS
-38 PLQDKKLKKVVN
+38 PFRDRKLNSVVN
-50 MAEMRS
+50 LAELRS
-56 LAKKRVPKAVFDY
+56 LAKRRVPKAVFDY

-82 SQEIYSKVE
+82 SQEIYSRVE

-101 KIDLNAEILDA
+101 VIDLKTKILDKESA
-112 KTSLPI
+112 LPI

-125 TRMMHYKGEVMVA
+125 TRMMHYQGEVMVA
-138 KVCQE
+138 KVCNE

-160 IGEQVSGVRR
+160 IGEQVPNVRR

-183 LKFIEEAKEA
+183 LKFIEEAKAA

-212 DMRNG
+212 DIRNG

-289 IKGIQTVEDAS
+289 IKGIQRVSDAQ

-305 GIDAIVLS
+305 GVDAIVLS

-327 ELLPSVRAAIGAKGS
+327 ELLPAVRTAIGPKGS
-342 GPQIYI
+342 SPEIYI
-348 DGAVMSGADVIAA
+348 DGAIMSGADCLAA
-361 IALGA
+361 VALGA

-380 AAGEG
+380 AAGKN
-385 GVKKV
+385 GVEKV
-390 VELFRFEMET
+390 VEILRFEMET
-400 AMKLM
+400 ALKLM
-405 GAKNLGEL
+405 GAKNLSEL
-413 SPDFVN
+413 SPDFIN
-419 IRA
+419 IRS

>member
-1 LVRHSKTCIQIENL
+1 
-15 AMKRQLPR
+15 MKRQLPR
-23 WKNVKPL
+23 WKNIKPL
-30 LGWSLPKL
+30 LGWSFPKFKNNDRRL
-38 PLQDKKLKKVVN
+38 NSAINISDLR
-50 MAEMRS
+50 A
-56 LAKKRVPKAVFDY
+56 LAKSRVPKAVFDY
-69 VDGGANDELAYAR
+69 VDGGANDEIAYAR
-82 SQEIYSKVE
+82 SQEIYSRIE
-91 FKARVLRDVS
+91 FKAKVLRDVS
-101 KIDLNAEILDA
+101 KIDLSAEILG
-112 KTSLPI
+112 KTSALPI

-138 KVCQE
+138 KICQE

-160 IGEQVSGVRR
+160 IGAQVPDVRR

-176 WRDRDQS
+176 WRDREQS
-183 LKFIEEAKEA
+183 LKFIEEAKLA

-217 LTVPPKIGLKT
+217 LTVPPKIGFKT
-228 FFDMALKPKWWF
+228 FFDMTLKPRWWF

-277 KWLRSVWQGKLI
+277 KWLRSVWQGRLI
-289 IKGIQTVEDAS
+289 IKGIQTVADAS

-305 GIDAIVLS
+305 GVDAIVLS

-327 ELLPSVRAAIGAKGS
+327 ELLPSVRAAIGVKGS

-348 DGAVMSGADVIAA
+348 DGAIMSGADVLAA

-380 AAGEG
+380 AAGES
-385 GVKKV
+385 GVRKV

-405 GAKNLGEL
+405 GVKNLSEL
-413 SPDFVN
+413 NSDLIN
-419 IRA
+419 IRS

>member
-1 LVRHSKTCIQIENL
+1 
-15 AMKRQLPR
+15 MKRQLPR
-23 WKNVKPL
+23 WKSIKPL
-30 LGWSLPKL
+30 LGWGLPKS
-38 PLQDKKLKKVVN
+38 PFRDRKLNSVVN
-50 MAEMRS
+50 LAELRS
-56 LAKKRVPKAVFDY
+56 LANRRVPKAVFDY

-82 SQEIYSKVE
+82 SQEIYSRVE

-101 KIDLNAEILDA
+101 VIDLKTKILDKESA
-112 KTSLPI
+112 LPI

-125 TRMMHYKGEVMVA
+125 TRMMHYQGEVMVA
-138 KVCQE
+138 KVCNE

-160 IGEQVSGVRR
+160 IGEQVPNVRR

-183 LKFIEEAKEA
+183 LKFIEEAKAA

-212 DMRNG
+212 DIRNG

-289 IKGIQTVEDAS
+289 IKGIQTVSDAQ

-305 GIDAIVLS
+305 GVDAIVLS

-327 ELLPSVRAAIGAKGS
+327 ELLPAVRTAIGPKGS
-342 GPQIYI
+342 SPEIYI
-348 DGAVMSGADVIAA
+348 DGAIMSGADCLAA
-361 IALGA
+361 VALGA

-380 AAGEG
+380 AAGKN
-385 GVKKV
+385 GVEKV
-390 VELFRFEMET
+390 VEILKFEMET
-400 AMKLM
+400 ALKLM
-405 GAKNLGEL
+405 GAKNLSEL
-413 SPDFVN
+413 APDFIN
-419 IRA
+419 IRS

>member
-1 LVRHSKTCIQIENL
+1 
-15 AMKRQLPR
+15 MKRQLPK
-23 WKNVKPL
+23 WKSIKPL
-30 LGWSLPKL
+30 LGWGLPKS
-38 PLQDKKLKKVVN
+38 PFRDRKLNSVVN
-50 MAEMRS
+50 LAELRL

-82 SQEIYSKVE
+82 SQEIYSRVE

-101 KIDLNAEILDA
+101 IINLKTKILDKESA
-112 KTSLPI
+112 LPI

-125 TRMMHYKGEVMVA
+125 TRMMHYQGEVMVA
-138 KVCQE
+138 KVCDE

-160 IGEQVSGVRR
+160 IGEQVPNVRR

-183 LKFIEEAKEA
+183 LKFIEEAKAA

-212 DMRNG
+212 DIRNG

-289 IKGIQTVEDAS
+289 IKGIQTVSDAQ

-305 GIDAIVLS
+305 GVDAIVLS

-327 ELLPSVRAAIGAKGS
+327 ELLPAVRTAIGPKGS
-342 GPQIYI
+342 GSEIYI
-348 DGAVMSGADVIAA
+348 DGAIMSGADCLAA
-361 IALGA
+361 VALGA

-380 AAGEG
+380 AAGKN
-385 GVKKV
+385 GVEKV
-390 VELFRFEMET
+390 VEILRFEMET
-400 AMKLM
+400 ALKLM
-405 GAKNLGEL
+405 GAKNLSEL
-413 SPDFVN
+413 SPDFIN
-419 IRA
+419 IRS

>member
-1 LVRHSKTCIQIENL
+1 
-15 AMKRQLPR
+15 MKRQLPR

-50 MAEMRS
+50 MAEMRN

-138 KVCQE
+138 NVCQE

>member
-1 LVRHSKTCIQIENL
+1 
-15 AMKRQLPR
+15 MKRQLPR
-23 WKNVKPL
+23 WKSIKPL
-30 LGWSLPKL
+30 LGWGLPKS
-38 PLQDKKLKKVVN
+38 PFRDKKLLSVVN
-50 MAEMRS
+50 LAELRS
-56 LAKKRVPKAVFDY
+56 LARKRVPKAVFDY

-82 SQEIYSKVE
+82 SQEIYKRVE

-101 KIDLNAEILDA
+101 NIDLSANLLGQDS
-112 KTSLPI
+112 SLPL

-125 TRMMHYKGEVMVA
+125 TRMMHYQGEVMVA
-138 KVCQE
+138 NICRQ
-143 NNLIYNLSTMG
+143 NNLIYCLSTMG
-154 TTSSKE
+154 TTSAKE
-160 IGEQVSGVRR
+160 IGEQVPDVRR

-176 WRDRDQS
+176 WRDREQS
-183 LKFIEEAKEA
+183 LKFIEEAKLA

-277 KWLRSVWQGKLI
+277 KWLRSVWPGKLI
-289 IKGIQTVEDAS
+289 IKGIQTESDAQ

-305 GIDAIVLS
+305 GVDALVLS

-327 ELLPSVRAAIGAKGS
+327 ELLPKVRAALGVKGS
-342 GPQIYI
+342 TPQIYI
-348 DGAVMSGADVIAA
+348 DGAIMSGADCLAA
-361 IALGA
+361 VALGA

-380 AAGEG
+380 AAGKQ
-385 GVKKV
+385 GVEKV
-390 VELFRFEMET
+390 VEILRFEMET

-405 GAKNLGEL
+405 GAKNLSEL
-413 SPDFVN
+413 TPDFIN
-419 IRA
+419 IRG

>member
-1 LVRHSKTCIQIENL
+1 
-15 AMKRQLPR
+15 MKRQLPR
-23 WKNVKPL
+23 WKNIKPL
-30 LGWSLPKL
+30 LGWGLPKS
-38 PLQDKKLKKVVN
+38 PFQDRKLKSVVN
-50 MAEMRS
+50 LAELRL
-56 LAKKRVPKAVFDY
+56 LAKRRVPKAVFDY

-82 SQEIYSKVE
+82 SQEIYSKIE

-101 KIDLNAEILDA
+101 VIDLKTKILGKESA
-112 KTSLPI
+112 LPI

-125 TRMMHYKGEVMVA
+125 TRMMHYQGEVMVA
-138 KVCQE
+138 KVCKE

-160 IGEQVSGVRR
+160 IGEQVPAVRR

-176 WRDRDQS
+176 WRDREQS
-183 LKFIEEAKEA
+183 LKFIEEARAA

-217 LTVPPKIGLKT
+217 LTVPPKIGFKT

-289 IKGIQTVEDAS
+289 IKGIQTVSDAQ

-305 GIDAIVLS
+305 GVDAIVLS

-327 ELLPSVRAAIGAKGS
+327 ELLPEVRTALGPKGS
-342 GPQIYI
+342 SVEIYI
-348 DGAVMSGADVIAA
+348 DGAVMSGADCLAA
-361 IALGA
+361 VAQGA

-380 AAGEG
+380 AAGKN
-385 GVKKV
+385 GVEKA
-390 VELFRFEMET
+390 VEILRFEMET
-400 AMKLM
+400 ALKLM
-405 GAKNLGEL
+405 GAKNLSEL
-413 SPDFVN
+413 SPDFIN
-419 IRA
+419 IRS

>member
-1 LVRHSKTCIQIENL
+1 L
-15 AMKRQLPR
+15 KRQFPR
-23 WKNVKPL
+23 WKNIKPL
-30 LGWSLPKL
+30 LGWSLPKD
-38 PLQDKKLKKVVN
+38 PFADRKLKKVVN
-50 MAEMRS
+50 LAEMRLLS
-56 LAKKRVPKAVFDY
+56 KKRVPKAVFDY
-69 VDGGANDELAYAR
+69 VDGGANDELAFIR
-82 SQEIYSKVE
+82 SQEVYSRVE

-101 KIDLNAEILDA
+101 KIDLTANIVGQKSA
-112 KTSLPI
+112 LPI

-125 TRMMHYKGEVMVA
+125 TRMMHYQGEIMVA
-138 KVCQE
+138 KVCEE
-143 NNLIYNLSTMG
+143 NNLVYNLSTMG

-160 IGEQVSGVRR
+160 IGDQVPNVRR

-176 WRDRDQS
+176 WRVRSQS
-183 LKFIEEAKEA
+183 LKFIEEAQAA

-228 FFDMALKPKWWF
+228 FFDMALKPKWWA

-262 IAAKVFDPAVTFEDV
+262 IAAKVFDPAVTFEDI
-277 KWLRSVWQGKLI
+277 KWLRSVWKGKLI
-289 IKGIQTVEDAS
+289 IKGIQTVSDAV
-300 ELAKI
+300 ELTKI
-305 GIDAIVLS
+305 GVDAIVLS

-327 ELLPSVRAAIGAKGS
+327 ELLPQVRSAIGPKGN
-342 GPQIYI
+342 GPQIFI
-348 DGAVMSGADVIAA
+348 DGAIMSGADVLAA

-380 AAGEG
+380 AAGKK
-385 GVKKV
+385 GVEKV
-390 VELFRFEMET
+390 VEMLRFEMET
-400 AMKLM
+400 AMKLL
-405 GAKNLGEL
+405 GAKDLSEL
-413 SPDFVN
+413 NPDFVN
-419 IRA
+419 IRN

>member
-1 LVRHSKTCIQIENL
+1 L
-15 AMKRQLPR
+15 KRQFPR
-23 WKNVKPL
+23 WKNIKPL
-30 LGWSLPKL
+30 LGWSLPKDL
-38 PLQDKKLKKVVN
+38 LADRKLKKVVN
-50 MAEMRS
+50 LAEMRLLS
-56 LAKKRVPKAVFDY
+56 KKRVPKAVFDY
-69 VDGGANDELAYAR
+69 VDGGANDELAFIR
-82 SQEIYSKVE
+82 SQEVYSRVE
-91 FKARVLRDVS
+91 FRARVLRDVS
-101 KIDLNAEILDA
+101 KIELTTNIVGQ
-112 KTSLPI
+112 KSSLPI

-125 TRMMHYKGEVMVA
+125 TRMMHYQGEIMVA
-138 KVCQE
+138 KVCEE
-143 NNLIYNLSTMG
+143 NNLVYNLSTMG

-160 IGEQVSGVRR
+160 IGDQVPNVRR

-176 WRDRDQS
+176 WRDRSQS
-183 LKFIEEAKEA
+183 LKFIEEAQAA
-193 GFEGLMLTVDTAVG
+193 GFEGLMLTVDTAIG

-228 FFDMALKPKWWF
+228 FFDMALKPKWWA

-277 KWLRSVWQGKLI
+277 KWLRSVWKGKLI
-289 IKGIQTVEDAS
+289 IKGIQTVSDAV
-300 ELAKI
+300 ELKDI
-305 GIDAIVLS
+305 GVDAIVLS

-327 ELLPSVRAAIGAKGS
+327 ELLPQVRSAIGPKGN
-342 GPQIYI
+342 GPQIFI
-348 DGAVMSGADVIAA
+348 DGAIMSGADVLAA

-380 AAGEG
+380 AAGKK
-385 GVKKV
+385 GVEKV
-390 VELFRFEMET
+390 VEMLRFEMET

-405 GAKNLGEL
+405 GVKDLSEL

>member
-1 LVRHSKTCIQIENL
+1 
-15 AMKRQLPR
+15 MKRQLPR
-23 WKNVKPL
+23 WKNIKPL
-30 LGWSLPKL
+30 LGWGLPKS
-38 PLQDKKLKKVVN
+38 PFQDRKLNSVVN
-50 MAEMRS
+50 LAELRL
-56 LAKKRVPKAVFDY
+56 LAKRRVPKAVFDY
-69 VDGGANDELAYAR
+69 VDGGANDELAYTR
-82 SQEIYSKVE
+82 SQEIYSRVE

-101 KIDLNAEILDA
+101 IIDLKTKILGKESA
-112 KTSLPI
+112 LPI

-125 TRMMHYKGEVMVA
+125 TRMMHYQGEVMVA
-138 KVCQE
+138 KVCDE

-160 IGEQVSGVRR
+160 VGEQVPKVRR

-176 WRDRDQS
+176 WRDREQS
-183 LKFIEEAKEA
+183 LKFIEEAKAA

-212 DMRNG
+212 DIRNG

-228 FFDMALKPKWWF
+228 FVDMALKPKWWF

-289 IKGIQTVEDAS
+289 IKGIQTVSDAQ

-305 GIDAIVLS
+305 GVDAIVLS

-327 ELLPSVRAAIGAKGS
+327 ELLPAVRTALGPKGS
-342 GPQIYI
+342 GVEIYI
-348 DGAVMSGADVIAA
+348 DGAVMSGADCLAA
-361 IALGA
+361 VALGA

-380 AAGEG
+380 AAGKN
-385 GVKKV
+385 GVEKV
-390 VELFRFEMET
+390 VEILRFEMET
-400 AMKLM
+400 ALKLM
-405 GAKNLGEL
+405 GAKNLSEL
-413 SPDFVN
+413 SPDFIN
-419 IRA
+419 IRS